1 MEYDGS
7 REAMRRLLEGLIVD
21 QSRVTDELID
31 RRQASAT
38 RPGAMDAMD
47 RFLKATAGLRKDPVL
62 SLQMDMRKSLPPLTK
77 AIPTIFL
84 WGESDSFALPETGRA
99 LEPLLPDVK
108 FHWVPKASHQV
119 QTDQPKVCADIIR
132 AFVGK

>member
-1 MEYDGS
+1 
-7 REAMRRLLEGLIVD
+7 
-21 QSRVTDELID
+21 
-31 RRQASAT
+31 
-38 RPGAMDAMD
+38 
-47 RFLKATAGLRKDPVL
+47 
-62 SLQMDMRKSLPPLTK
+62 MDMRKSLPPLTK

-84 WGESDSFALPETGRA
+84 WGENDSFALPETGRA

-108 FHWVPKASHQV
+108 FHWVTKASHQV